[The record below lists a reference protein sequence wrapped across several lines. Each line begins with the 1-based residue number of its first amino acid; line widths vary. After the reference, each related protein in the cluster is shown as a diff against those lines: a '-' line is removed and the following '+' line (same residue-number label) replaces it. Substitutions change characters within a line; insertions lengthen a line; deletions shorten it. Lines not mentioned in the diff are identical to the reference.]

1 MSKKLRELGELAI
14 VDSIRKR
21 FRDFRPRALRGIG
34 DDAAVILPKPGSR
47 YLVTTDLLIEK
58 VHFDLAFTSPRDLG
72 FKSLTV
78 NLSDLAAMGGVPR
91 YAFLG
96 LGLPAGLS
104 RDFLNE
110 FFSGWARAARRY
122 ETNLVGG
129 DLSRAPAVFIAVT
142 VVGETLPSGFIG
154 RDGARPGDG
163 VFVSGWPGESALGL
177 EYLSR
182 GKQKDPSGRRWI
194 RKHLLPEPRLRLG
207 QELSRRKLAH
217 SLMDLSDGLVLDLRR
232 LARESRAAIEIETG
246 RIVLATGFSAAARKL
261 GRDPLRLALS
271 GGEDYELIFTA
282 PPKKWE
288 AVEALA
294 RELKLPLSR
303 IGMVKAGKPGVKVLD
318 RDGKILPLSRSGYEH
333 FIS

>member
-34 DDAAVILPKPGSR
+34 DDAAVILPSPGSR
-47 YLVTTDLLIEK
+47 WLATTDLLIEQ

-78 NLSDLAAMGGVPR
+78 NLSDIAAMGGVPR

-96 LGLPAGLS
+96 IGLPAGLS
-104 RDFLNE
+104 RDFLHE
-110 FFSGWARAARRY
+110 FFAGWARAARRY

-142 VVGETLPSGFIG
+142 VLGETMPSGFVG

-163 VFVSGWPGESALGL
+163 VFVSGHPGESALGL

-182 GKQKDPSGRRWI
+182 GKRRDPAGRRWI
-194 RKHLLPEPRLRLG
+194 RKHLVPEPRLRLG
-207 QELSRRKLAH
+207 QELARQKLAN
-217 SLMDLSDGLVLDLRR
+217 SLMDLSDGLVLDLKR
-232 LARESRAAIEIETG
+232 LARESRVAVEIEAG
-246 RIVLATGFSAAARKL
+246 RIKFPAGFTASARKV
-261 GRDPLRLALS
+261 GRDPLRLALT
-271 GGEDYELIFTA
+271 GGEDYELVFTA

-288 AVEALA
+288 AVERLA
-294 RELKLPLSR
+294 RKLKLPLQR
-303 IGMVKAGKPGVKVLD
+303 IGRVKSGKSGVTVMVDGKPN
-318 RDGKILPLSRSGYEH
+318 RSLGRGGYEH
-333 FIS
+333 FV

>member
-14 VDSIRKR
+14 VDLIRKK

-34 DDAAVILPKPGSR
+34 DDAAVIIPSPGSR
-47 YLVTTDLLIEK
+47 WLVTTDLLIEK
-58 VHFDLAFTSPRDLG
+58 VHFTLDVISPRDLG

-78 NLSDLAAMGGVPR
+78 NLSDIAAMGGVPR

-104 RDFLNE
+104 RNFLNE
-110 FFSGWARAARRY
+110 FFAGWARASRRY

-142 VVGETLPSGFIG
+142 VLGETLPSGFIG
-154 RDGARPGDG
+154 RAGARPGDG
-163 VFVSGWPGESALGL
+163 VFVSGCPGESALGW
-177 EYLSR
+177 EYLKR
-182 GKQKDPSGRRWI
+182 GKRRDPAGRRWI
-194 RKHLLPEPRLRLG
+194 RKHLVPEPRLRLG

-217 SLMDLSDGLVLDLRR
+217 SLMDLSDGLVLDLQR
-232 LARESRAAIEIETG
+232 LGRESRVAIEIEAD
-246 RIVLATGFSAAARKL
+246 RIMFPAGFAAAARKV
-261 GRDPLRLALS
+261 GQDPLRLALT
-271 GGEDYELIFTA
+271 GGEDYELVFTA

-288 AVEALA
+288 AVEGLA
-294 RELKLPLSR
+294 RKFKLPLPR
-303 IGMVKAGKPGVKVLD
+303 IGMVKAGKPDVTVKV
-318 RDGKILPLSRSGYEH
+318 DGKPNLSLSRGGYEH